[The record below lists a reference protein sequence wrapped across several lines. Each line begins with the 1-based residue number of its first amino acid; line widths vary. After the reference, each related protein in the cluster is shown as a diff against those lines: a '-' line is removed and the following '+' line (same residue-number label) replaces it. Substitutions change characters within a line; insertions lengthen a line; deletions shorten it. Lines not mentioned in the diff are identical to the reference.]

1 MQFPPPPLGALF
13 PPQVPVSRVGR
24 VCRNDAGG
32 SPRVLERRWTS
43 FLKKRLQCAVPGDV
57 PFHFDVLEA
66 VTAPHTLH
74 GQPAVLAVFGTQ
86 RNRCGDSGDVTG
98 DVGHW
103 GCGTLGTWD
112 IGDMRRWGHGDV
124 TMGMWDIGDMGRGRW
139 GNRDPGAQGDRGAMS
154 VGGGQTW

>member
-1 MQFPPPPLGALF
+1 MRITSGRLLIAVCLCKPPHNTFLIIHTLN
-13 PPQVPVSRVGR
+13 V
-24 VCRNDAGG
+24 
-32 SPRVLERRWTS
+32 

-112 IGDMRRWGHGDV
+112 
-124 TMGMWDIGDMGRGRW
+124 TGDMG
-139 GNRDPGAQGDRGAMS
+139 M
-154 VGGGQTW
+154 

>member
-1 MQFPPPPLGALF
+1 MPLFPPPPPGALFPWQRVQLPPPPLGALL

-74 GQPAVLAVFGTQ
+74 GRPAVLAVFGTQ
-86 RNRCGDSGDVTG
+86 RNRCGDSRDVRTG
-98 DVGHW
+98 MWGHGTLGHRNVTVGTR
-103 GCGTLGTWD
+103 GYGTLGTWL
-112 IGDMRRWGHGDV
+112 WGHVGL
-124 TMGMWDIGDMGRGRW
+124 GRW
-139 GNRDPGAQGDRGAMS
+139 GYGTLG
-154 VGGGQTW
+154 TW